1 MVDPPLFLGDVQ
13 TNVLSSVDPRLVV
26 YLFFRI
32 KNRRCFVEGLP
43 VPPKPSASRAKPSA
57 LRAGDN
63 EPDSFVKSELERD
76 EPESAFES
84 QPEGDKAGFTFKSEL
99 DRVPAELLEWAPK
112 GADPGGGWSF
122 KPAPPRFQGFANIA
136 FTYTGLK
143 ALGVHEHTLATF
155 PEPFRDGMAARAA
168 TLGDVGDTAPDRW
181 DGYLGS
187 REVHGVKWLSIVI
200 PSRAETAISN
210 GYDIVASAARDRL
223 ASSWIHPDVTAV
235 APYRLAELELSAELR
250 PIVEALNRKAGGAD
264 PLHID
269 GAEVLHVEIGMAN
282 YVPGGD
288 GKEYRV
294 EHFGYRDGVSQPYAN
309 IGLDP
314 PAPGGGTPR
323 QNNSWAPVAIG
334 EILLGQVDED
344 GRIQH
349 LPANKRLR
357 QNGTYLAIRKLEQ
370 DVVGFRDFLKRN
382 QVDEHAEALGAQM
395 VGRWPDGAPLVLF
408 PNGPE
413 ESRSP
418 GQTINDFRYQ
428 RDDPLGRRCPIG
440 AHIRRANPRDTND
453 RDEARR
459 HRLFRR
465 SMSYGGKLLPRD
477 SPGDGRTR
485 GLIFASMQTRI
496 DRQFE
501 FVLTSWLGRGE
512 FEGQAGARRDPVIG
526 AHRGHLEDAFQ
537 PTKAFGPV
545 VRLPRFVT
553 MRGGDYFFLPSF
565 AALAQ
570 FKANNNFAP
579 DDPNAPLPQNALGYI
594 HPAETDNSSELIA
607 LGKRLLAPGQPSYA
621 PLTAVVTT
629 QYPGGPPLQVNS
641 IVVGR
646 YDYVVQALTM
656 GAYFDTWPLDQ
667 RAQQITGGQ
676 RLLIGM
682 DAKDPERVKRLEFLH
697 RALQKLDRPSVSKIA
712 DFFAKT
718 ALSRVLPLGR
728 LDVVNDF
735 GRVIPILCAGAL
747 LGVQGPDYVSAA
759 GVAAL
764 FGRFDMTDIP
774 DDWLQSL
781 PSIEDYAKPLSAMQ
795 AWTRLSFLQI
805 FVNAV
810 DALEIVEEAE
820 RGTREFLRQ
829 IDDLILQ
836 ARRTQRS
843 GKPRNLLEALVRVPL
858 DPTDLPDPGRHAR
871 LLLAEFAAGSVETV
885 NAALANIFD
894 YLLDHEDLV
903 RQAVCKHLGLGR
915 RPSLDKLVEQM
926 NDDTVDLLM
935 FEILRL
941 NPMGP
946 IAFRR
951 CIADALF
958 GTAPVVPEGTNV
970 ILVPAAAMVDPRQ
983 FPEPYSIRFDRDPD
997 SYLHFGAGVH
1007 RCGGQRIDHPIA
1019 YHLAL
1024 PMLRALFRNLAGLPQ
1039 LRRAAGAAGKLSRT
1053 FPILA
1058 DSLIMRFTPS

>member
-1 MVDPPLFLGDVQ
+1 MVDPALLLADVQ
-13 TNVLSSVDPRLVV
+13 ANVLKSVAPKLVI

-32 KNRRCFVEGLP
+32 TDRRRFVAGLP
-43 VPPKPSASRAKPSA
+43 SLPNPLMSDAKPSA
-57 LRAGDN
+57 LRLGDN
-63 EPDSFVKSELERD
+63 ETDSTS
-76 EPESAFES
+76 
-84 QPEGDKAGFTFKSEL
+84 KSEL
-99 DRVPAELLEWAPK
+99 DRAPNK
-112 GADPGGGWSF
+112 RPDRADAKRGPS
-122 KPAPPRFQGFANIA
+122 PSPRRFQGFANIA

-143 ALGVHEHTLATF
+143 ALGVHERTLATF

-168 TLGDVGDTAPDRW
+168 MLGDIGDRAPDWW

-187 REVHGVKWLSIVI
+187 RGVHGLKWLNLVI
-200 PSRAETAISN
+200 PSPSEAAISN
-210 GYDIVASAARDRL
+210 GYDLAASAVRERL
-223 ASSWIHPDVTAV
+223 GSSWMPNDITALGSE
-235 APYRLAELELSAELR
+235 RIAELELAKELT
-250 PIVEALNRKAGGAD
+250 PIVEVLKQAGGVD

-269 GAEVLHVEIGMAN
+269 GADVLHVEIGRAN
-282 YVPGGD
+282 YVRGGD
-288 GKEYRV
+288 GKDYRV

-309 IGLDP
+309 LELDP

-323 QNNSWAPVAIG
+323 DNNSWAPVALG
-334 EILLGQVDED
+334 EVLLGHLDED
-344 GRIQH
+344 GRILH

-357 QNGTYLAIRKLEQ
+357 QNGTYVALRKLEQ
-370 DVVGFRDFLKRN
+370 DVVAFREFVKQN
-382 QVDEHAEALGAQM
+382 SAGEYEEALGAQM
-395 VGRWPDGAPLVLF
+395 IGRWPNGAPLVLF

-413 ESRSP
+413 DSRSS
-418 GQTINDFRYQ
+418 GHTINDFRYQ
-428 RDDPLGRRCPIG
+428 RDDPLGRRCSIG

-459 HRLFRR
+459 HRLLRR
-465 SMSYGGKLLPRD
+465 GMSYGGPLLPPG

-485 GLIFASMQTRI
+485 GLIFVSMQARI

-501 FVLTSWLGRGE
+501 FVLANWLGRGE
-512 FEGQAGARRDPVIG
+512 FEGQTGARRDSITG
-526 AHRGHLEDAFQ
+526 AHRGGLEDAFQ
-537 PTKAFGPV
+537 PSKGLGPV
-545 VRLPRFVT
+545 VGLPRFVT

-570 FKANNNFAP
+570 FKAYDNFAP
-579 DDPNAPLPQNALGYI
+579 DDPDAPVPQNALGSI
-594 HPAETDNSSELIA
+594 PPAQTDNSPELIA
-607 LGKRLLAPGQPSYA
+607 LGKRLLLPGQPSYA
-621 PLTAVVTT
+621 PLPQVVTT
-629 QYPGGPPLQVNS
+629 LYPGGPPMTVNS

-646 YDYVVQALTM
+646 YDYVLQALKD
-656 GAYFDTWPLDQ
+656 GARFDTSPLDQ
-667 RAQQITGGQ
+667 RAQQITSGQ

-682 DAKDPERVKRLEFLH
+682 GDCDERRKRLRFLH
-697 RALQKLDRPSVSKIA
+697 QALQKLDPPPVFATA
-712 DFFAKT
+712 DLLTKA
-718 ALSRVLPLGR
+718 ALRRVLPLGR
-728 LDVVNDF
+728 LDVVSDF
-735 GRVIPILCAGAL
+735 GRVIPILCADVL

-759 GVAAL
+759 GVAAK
-764 FGRFDMTDIP
+764 FGRFDMTDAP

-781 PSIEDYAKPLSAMQ
+781 PPIEDYAKPLSAMQ
-795 AWTRLSFLQI
+795 TWTRFSFLQI

-810 DALEIVEEAE
+810 DALEIVEGAE
-820 RGTREFLRQ
+820 RATGELLRQ

-836 ARRTQRS
+836 ARRTQRP
-843 GKPRNLLEALVRVPL
+843 GKPRNLLEALIRVPL
-858 DPTDLPDPGRHAR
+858 DPTDLPDPGRHIR

-894 YLLDHEDLV
+894 TLLDHKDHIRHV
-903 RQAVCKHLGLGR
+903 VCKHL
-915 RPSLDKLVEQM
+915 KLRDCPPFDQLVKRM
-926 NDDTVDLLM
+926 DDRTVALIM

-946 IAFRR
+946 IAFRK
-951 CIADALF
+951 CTADNAVF
-958 GTAPVVPEGTNV
+958 GTAPVPKGTNV

-983 FPEPYSIRFDRDPD
+983 FPEPYSIRLDRDPD

-1007 RCGGQRIDHPIA
+1007 RCGGQRIDHPID